1 MRVQDTIQPV
11 SRRDRATDVTLIVA
25 GIALVTAIATGW
37 IIVPLALVPIAVVLG
52 WSHLSSI

>member
-1 MRVQDTIQPV
+1 VQDTIQPV